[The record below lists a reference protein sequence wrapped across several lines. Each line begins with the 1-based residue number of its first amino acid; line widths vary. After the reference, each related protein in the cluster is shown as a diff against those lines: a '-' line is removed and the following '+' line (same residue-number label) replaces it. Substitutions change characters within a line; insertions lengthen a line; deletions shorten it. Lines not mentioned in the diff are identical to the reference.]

1 MSECQ
6 CLGSLNHLG
15 KSHRSAGP
23 KRFNVMM
30 RDPYSE
36 FSRPLQVA
44 SPDCANR
51 YSTSFEPANEW
62 AALIRVVLLT
72 LWSDMRGKSRKQKQS
87 LNIESPVDFRER
99 TGYGNGEKSTL
110 HSNHLQGDKVKGSQ
124 NPILLTFMNN
134 FI

>member
-1 MSECQ
+1 
-6 CLGSLNHLG
+6 LGSLNHLG

-23 KRFNVMM
+23 KRFNVII

-62 AALIRVVLLT
+62 ATMIRAVLLT
-72 LWSDMRGKSRKQKQS
+72 LWSDMRTKSTKQKQS
-87 LNIESPVDFRER
+87 LNIENWWVLESDRASGWGKWIKVHF
-99 TGYGNGEKSTL
+99 TFKSFA
-110 HSNHLQGDKVKGSQ
+110 G
-124 NPILLTFMNN
+124 
-134 FI
+134 